1 MGAQVGQRKTDG
13 PLQMLI
19 DASLFRIGKG
29 NDFVQEGSISGLG
42 DIFIDGGEKPE
53 GIVCAVSRMSG
64 LLYIGGVVRRVFLP
78 RIVRKFYK
86 GKSSAVIYLC
96 RKHKADFFFCHFR
109 RKMDDSLNILHR
121 IPVAVAVA
129 QTAVNQRGCTRP
141 DKSDKT
147 VIGIPGIDHRIKF
160 WAGGMNLKMFKL
172 FLPVMG

>member
-1 MGAQVGQRKTDG
+1 MARMVCKFDQGQPT
-13 PLQMLI
+13 PM
-19 DASLFRIGKG
+19 AY
-29 NDFVQEGSISGLG
+29 LG
-42 DIFIDGGEKPE
+42 
-53 GIVCAVSRMSG
+53 
-64 LLYIGGVVRRVFLP
+64 
-78 RIVRKFYK
+78 
-86 GKSSAVIYLC
+86 